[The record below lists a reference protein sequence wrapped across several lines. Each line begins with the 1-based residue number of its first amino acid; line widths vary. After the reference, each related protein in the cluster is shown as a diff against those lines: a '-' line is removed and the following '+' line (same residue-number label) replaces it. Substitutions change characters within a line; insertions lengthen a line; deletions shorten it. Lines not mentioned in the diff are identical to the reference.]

1 MLLRERSAINF
12 QSYPIINNLFSTH
25 QNTRR
30 AICYNDLRS
39 EYAADGMYRGAVI
52 SFVGRR
58 CPKIMQSSESNQCR
72 DGQRAGGSNS
82 SDEQMLLFIL
92 WLFIRLLHFIIKEQA
107 RLRMRL
113 LLW

>member
-39 EYAADGMYRGAVI
+39 EYAADGRYRGAVI
-52 SFVGRR
+52 FFVGRR
-58 CPKIMQSSESNQCR
+58 C
-72 DGQRAGGSNS
+72 QRFCDRQRVNDVEMGTGSGS
-82 SDEQMLLFIL
+82 
-92 WLFIRLLHFIIKEQA
+92 
-107 RLRMRL
+107 
-113 LLW
+113 